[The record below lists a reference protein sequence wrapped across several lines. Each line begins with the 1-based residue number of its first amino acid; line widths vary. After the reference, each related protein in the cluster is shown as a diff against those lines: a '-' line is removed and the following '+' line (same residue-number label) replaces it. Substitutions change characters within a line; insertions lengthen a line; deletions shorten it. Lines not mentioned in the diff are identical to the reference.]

1 MIYLDYNASTPMD
14 PAVRE
19 AMLPYLGEH
28 FGNPTSSHGVGV
40 PLRSAID
47 SARGQV
53 ASLLGASAGEIFFSS
68 GGTES
73 NNHVVKGVAF
83 ALAEKGKHIV
93 TSSVEHPAIKN
104 PCKFL
109 EKLGYEISYV
119 GVDSNGRIDPSEVA
133 GEIRPTTILIS
144 IMHANNEVGTIQ
156 DIPEIS
162 AIAREA
168 GVLLHTDAA
177 QSCGKIETRV
187 DKLGVDFLTIAG
199 HKFYGPQ
206 GIGALYI
213 KKGVKLDP
221 LHHGAGHQSGI
232 RAGTE
237 PVAMIVGLGKAA
249 ELAEKDSDHSRVADL
264 RDRLYAGLCDGL
276 GDDVVLLG
284 HQTDRLPN
292 TLCVGFRG
300 RIGGEVMAQCPDVL
314 ASTGAACHSG
324 KAKRS
329 ATLAAMDI
337 PKAVAFGAVRLSIGR
352 FTNEVEIDEAV
363 GKLVTAAKGAPVHG
377 AS

>member
-1 MIYLDYNASTPMD
+1 MIYLDYNASSPMD

-19 AMLPYLGEH
+19 AMLPFIGER
-28 FGNPTSSHGVGV
+28 FGNPTSAHGIG
-40 PLRSAID
+40 RGQRDAIET
-47 SARGQV
+47 ARGQV
-53 ASLLGASAGEIFFSS
+53 AALLGASASEIIFSS

-73 NNHVVKGVAF
+73 SNHVIKGVAF
-83 ALAEKGKHIV
+83 ALADRGKHMI
-93 TSSVEHPAIKN
+93 TSNIEHPAVTN

-119 GVDSNGRIDPSEVA
+119 GVDSTGRVDPSEVA

-156 DIPEIS
+156 NISEIS
-162 AIAREA
+162 SIAREA
-168 GVLLHTDAA
+168 GVLIHTDAA

-187 DKLGVDFLTIAG
+187 DKLGVDFLTIAS

-206 GIGALYI
+206 GVGALYI

-221 LHHGAGHQSGI
+221 LHHGAGHQGGL

-237 PVAMIVGLGKAA
+237 PVALIVGLGKAA
-249 ELAEKDSDHSRVADL
+249 ELAEKDSDHSRVAGL
-264 RDRLYAGLCDGL
+264 RDRLHDGLSKAL
-276 GDDVVLLG
+276 GDDVVFLG
-284 HQTDRLPN
+284 HPTNRLPN

-300 RIGGEVMAQCPDVL
+300 RIGGEMMALCPEVC

-324 KAKRS
+324 KAQRS
-329 ATLAAMDI
+329 ATLTAMDI
-337 PKAVAFGAVRLSIGR
+337 PEEVAFGAVRLSVGR
-352 FTNEVEIDEAV
+352 FTTEEEVDEAIS
-363 GKLVTAAKGAPVHG
+363 KLVEAAR
-377 AS
+377 ASS